1 MSSGNAK
8 ETKGEKKKIKKIP
21 PTNQKVQPF
30 GTRITCRKRAI
41 ALAVRNI

>member
-8 ETKGEKKKIKKIP
+8 ETKGEKKTKKIP

-30 GTRITCRKRAI
+30 GTRITGRKWAI
-41 ALAVRNI
+41 ALVVRNV